1 MQTIGTVWLASIPQF
16 GGSCGGRL
24 EPSPSLATAYSYE
37 RVSSGLQAEKGRDLD
52 RQANAAEHWCATN
65 GHTLN
70 ADLRLSDAGL
80 SAFKGDHLAKG
91 ALGRFLDMAQ
101 AGDLGAEPIL
111 LVEAIDRLSRLEA
124 IDGLQD
130 VLLALVRAGVTIVSL
145 EDGQEYSRTTL
156 REDGSKLII
165 LVVKCQ
171 AAHEYSQRLSRRVTA
186 AWDQARD
193 DLGKGILR
201 RAKFHQPPW
210 CRMDGDEMVLIPEGV
225 ETIKT
230 VFEYSRIDG
239 AAAVAR
245 RLNAEGDPAFSKTG
259 RWSTSIVRKLLVD
272 TRIWGAVTTNQS
284 ARLGVAAREEAVAA
298 GKAEQIFPDVLP
310 AALPKEE
317 VDAVLAKRSTR
328 TSAGSENGRRG
339 KWKYAGILVGV
350 KLAVV
355 ALVFGLSRAGLDPGW
370 LSLGG

>member
-1 MQTIGTVWLASIPQF
+1 M
-16 GGSCGGRL
+16 
-24 EPSPSLATAYSYE
+24 E
-37 RVSSGLQAEKGRDLD
+37 
-52 RQANAAEHWCATN
+52 RQADAAERWCHAN

-80 SAFKGDHLAKG
+80 SAFKGDHLSKG

-101 AGDLGAEPIL
+101 SGDLGSEPVL

-201 RAKFHQPPW
+201 RAQFHRPPW
-210 CRMDGDEMVLIPEGV
+210 CRMDGDQMVLIPEGV

-245 RLNAEGDPAFSKTG
+245 RLNAEGVPAFSKTG

-298 GKAEQIFPDVLP
+298 GKAEQIFPGVLP
-310 AALPKEE
+310 AALPKEKWTRCWRSAAPAPAPDPRT
-317 VDAVLAKRSTR
+317 DAVARRGALPGASHGAAAGQQRHWRQRNHGRHESWGR
-328 TSAGSENGRRG
+328 TASPKCFGTSDAPPNAGRR
-339 KWKYAGILVGV
+339 ATRSPISTVT
-350 KLAVV
+350 
-355 ALVFGLSRAGLDPGW
+355 
-370 LSLGG
+370 

>member
-1 MQTIGTVWLASIPQF
+1 
-16 GGSCGGRL
+16 
-24 EPSPSLATAYSYE
+24 LATAYSYE
-37 RVSSGLQAEKGRDLD
+37 RVSSGLQADKGRGME
-52 RQANAAEHWCATN
+52 RQADAAERWCHAN

-70 ADLRLSDAGL
+70 SDLRLSDAGL
-80 SAFKGDHLAKG
+80 SAYKGDHIAKG

-101 AGDLGAEPIL
+101 SGDLGAEPIL

-210 CRMDGDEMVLIPEGV
+210 CRMDGDEMVLIPEAV
-225 ETIKT
+225 EVVKT
-230 VFEYSRIDG
+230 VFDYSQYEG
-239 AAAVAR
+239 AGAVAN
-245 RLNAEGDPAFSKTG
+245 RLNAEVSPRSAKAASGHD
-259 RWSTSIVRKLLVD
+259 
-272 TRIWGAVTTNQS
+272 QS
-284 ARLGVAAREEAVAA
+284 FA
-298 GKAEQIFPDVLP
+298 
-310 AALPKEE
+310 
-317 VDAVLAKRSTR
+317 S
-328 TSAGSENGRRG
+328 S
-339 KWKYAGILVGV
+339 
-350 KLAVV
+350 
-355 ALVFGLSRAGLDPGW
+355 
-370 LSLGG
+370 